1 MNIYDI
7 AELAGVSIAT
17 VSRVVND
24 SPLVSDKTKAR
35 VRKVMEENNYVPNV
49 FARGLGLGT
58 MKTIGIVCPD
68 VSDAYMAKA
77 VAYLEKN
84 FREYGYDSILQCSG
98 REYEDMRA
106 AVANIL
112 NKKIDALFLIGSCYC
127 VDGGD
132 TAAADYV
139 REAAKQVPVFVING
153 SISGD
158 NIYCAL
164 CDDRETTAQAVREL
178 IREGRRNILFLHHS
192 DTFSARQKRSGYLSA
207 LAEAGIPENDNL
219 LFHAREDIESV
230 KQDLLAQCPPEVDG
244 IFATND
250 RLAVGALK
258 FARETGIRVPEEL
271 SIIGY
276 DDSELAICCQPELTS
291 IDSMGETL
299 CRTSIDSML
308 RLLRGRKASPIT
320 YTKGTLRRRGTTR
333 F

>member
-132 TAAADYV
+132 TAAANYV

-164 CDDRETTAQAVREL
+164 CDDQETTAQAVREL